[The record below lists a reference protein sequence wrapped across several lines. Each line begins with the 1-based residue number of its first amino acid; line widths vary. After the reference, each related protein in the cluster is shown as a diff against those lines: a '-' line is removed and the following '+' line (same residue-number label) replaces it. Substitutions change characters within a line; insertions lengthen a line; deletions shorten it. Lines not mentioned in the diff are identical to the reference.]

1 MSQGLDLLFIGVGLG
16 SGFPTLLFP
25 PRLVRCSG
33 LSECLL
39 SPQLPPCIMLGGP
52 RDCGVRRDAK
62 GDEGQG
68 AFQAPLI
75 MHLLTL
81 EPLCCGLQGRRG
93 SIAPPPPPVLGAPA
107 PLRPA
112 PGALL

>member
-1 MSQGLDLLFIGVGLG
+1 MSRGLDLLFIGVGLG

-25 PRLVRCSG
+25 PRLVGCSG
-33 LSECLL
+33 LSACLP

-52 RDCGVRRDAK
+52 QGCGVRRDAK

-68 AFQAPLI
+68 AFQAPLV
-75 MHLLTL
+75 MHSLTL
-81 EPLCCGLQGRRG
+81 EPLRCGLQGRRG

-107 PLRPA
+107 PLWQA
-112 PGALL
+112 PEALL